1 MHKLIVSN
9 DKICCPYSK
18 CQNRRFLGRDDVTYH
33 LTKMNLLEHILS
45 GLHTMNLLHRNKI
58 QNQFKSCS
66 IDCMNP
72 TNYISNSKSMVIEA
86 IDMNGDTIGVDNYET
101 RVELEKPNLEVLKFY
116 TCLHD
121 ANAPLLEVCR
131 NHIRL
136 STISQLLICMS
147 EFHTSDNNFDKLMS
161 MLRSMLRDEN
171 LLPSN
176 FYNTKN
182 MMSTLGFGYPKIHVC
197 INICILY
204 YNENINIDVYC
215 ITMKISTKL
224 HVYKS
229 K

>member
-1 MHKLIVSN
+1 MYQRFDINDFLSPEIEVGIDNFLNFAYAQINFISN

-86 IDMNGDTIGVDNYET
+86 IDMNGDTIGVDNYEAG
-101 RVELEKPNLEVLKFY
+101 VELEKPNLEVLKFY
-116 TCLHD
+116 RCLHD

-131 NHIRL
+131 NHISL
-136 STISQLLICMS
+136 C
-147 EFHTSDNNFDKLMS
+147 
-161 MLRSMLRDEN
+161 
-171 LLPSN
+171 P
-176 FYNTKN
+176 
-182 MMSTLGFGYPKIHVC
+182 
-197 INICILY
+197 
-204 YNENINIDVYC
+204 
-215 ITMKISTKL
+215 
-224 HVYKS
+224 
-229 K
+229 